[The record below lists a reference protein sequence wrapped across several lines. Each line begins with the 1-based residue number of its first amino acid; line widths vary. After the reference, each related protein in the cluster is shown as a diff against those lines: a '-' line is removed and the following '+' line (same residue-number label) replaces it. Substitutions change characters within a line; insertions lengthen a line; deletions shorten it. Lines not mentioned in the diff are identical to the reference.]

1 MKPVG
6 AGHIYRGR
14 ADADRGGPGAAQ
26 EGGRAWE
33 TQAATGSPSGWAVA
47 VLAFVNVG
55 AGTWRRFRIPGWLEG
70 PPVEGASAWAS
81 LIPPAGW
88 TPEPTAALARQ
99 PAD

>member
-1 MKPVG
+1 VVERTAEDPARLRKGARMAGDVSGHRIPVG
-6 AGHIYRGR
+6 
-14 ADADRGGPGAAQ
+14 
-26 EGGRAWE
+26 
-33 TQAATGSPSGWAVA
+33 WAVAVVA